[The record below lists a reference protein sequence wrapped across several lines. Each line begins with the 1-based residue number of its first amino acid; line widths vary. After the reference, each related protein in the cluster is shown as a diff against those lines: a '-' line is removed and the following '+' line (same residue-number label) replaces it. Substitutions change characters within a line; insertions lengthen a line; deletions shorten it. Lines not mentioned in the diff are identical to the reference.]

1 MNSSLIKGSEVASS
15 EKRNISLP
23 HYLASRYLNLT
34 MSEKKTIVV
43 LTGAG
48 ISAESG
54 ISTFRDN
61 NGLWR
66 QYRFEEVASPEA
78 WARDPQMVMEF
89 YNIRRKQ
96 LLEVEPNPAHYA
108 LAELEK
114 NFRVRIVTQNVDDLH
129 ERAGSTGVLHLHG
142 EIRKA
147 RSTVDESLV
156 YDIDGWELKI
166 GDLCEKGSQLRPH
179 VVWFGEPVP
188 NIMKATGI
196 IRSAEIIIVIG
207 TSLKV
212 YPAAGLL
219 QYAHSSAVKY
229 LIDPEATPE
238 FHVRNL
244 HIIREKASIAV
255 PELVRKLSSEV
266 AK

>member
-1 MNSSLIKGSEVASS
+1 
-15 EKRNISLP
+15 
-23 HYLASRYLNLT
+23 
-34 MSEKKTIVV
+34 MSEKKTIVI
-43 LTGAG
+43 LSGAG

-61 NGLWR
+61 DGLWR

-78 WARDPQMVMEF
+78 WARDPQMVMDF
-89 YNIRRKQ
+89 YNMRRKQ
-96 LLEVEPNPAHYA
+96 LLAVEPNPAHLA
-108 LAELEK
+108 LFDLEK
-114 NFRVRIVTQNVDDLH
+114 KFRVRIITQNVDDLH
-129 ERAGSTGVLHLHG
+129 ERAGSSEILHLHG

-147 RSTVDESLV
+147 RSTVDENLV
-156 YDIDGWELKI
+156 YDISGWELKI

-196 IRSAEIIIVIG
+196 IRQADIILVIG
-207 TSLKV
+207 TSLRV

-219 QYAHSSAVKY
+219 QYASSSAVKY
-229 LIDPEATPE
+229 LIDPEAMPE
-238 FHVRNL
+238 YHLRNL
-244 HIIREKASIAV
+244 TIIREKASVGV
-255 PELVRKLSSEV
+255 PELVQELYREV